1 MAKIKCH
8 ARTGSFGFA
17 GLGQIKACNKV
28 ATVIQTHTVAP
39 FVSPTGKTEF
49 NREGGTYANA
59 YCDRHKHSDA
69 EVVRFGMTVETL

>member
-1 MAKIKCH
+1 MAKTKCS
-8 ARTGSFGFA
+8 TKVGSISFSGFTPP
-17 GLGQIKACNKV
+17 KPCTKV

-39 FVSPTGKTEF
+39 FVSPAGKDF

-69 EVVRFGMTVETL
+69 DVVRFGMTVEKL